1 MYIAGTDVFADG
13 FVAIATGYQESST
26 ENPVWLNAVKAAE
39 CVIDY
44 MEGKDLNGE
53 IFKIQGDTVD
63 QDNYNKIDYLWCLEY
78 SDSDLSQYLK

>member
-1 MYIAGTDVFADG
+1 
-13 FVAIATGYQESST
+13 
-26 ENPVWLNAVKAAE
+26 VKAAE